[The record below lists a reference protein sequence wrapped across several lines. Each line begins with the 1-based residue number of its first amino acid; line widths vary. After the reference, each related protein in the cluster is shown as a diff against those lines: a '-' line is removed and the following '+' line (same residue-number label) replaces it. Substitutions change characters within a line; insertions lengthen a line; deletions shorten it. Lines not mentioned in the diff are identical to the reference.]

1 MTGLL
6 FFCLKIDQKT
16 LAGIGAMAAS
26 HIGFFACPEKLFNF
40 FLGETVRKSTL
51 PRLKSG
57 GENDT
62 NPQEGG
68 KAMKQRVSISVSAA
82 KGNGHIA
89 AVRSVSVRER
99 ILRFLLGGKKK
110 VTIIVP
116 GDSVEEL
123 AIREINEGGN

>member
-1 MTGLL
+1 MG
-6 FFCLKIDQKT
+6 K
-16 LAGIGAMAAS
+16 
-26 HIGFFACPEKLFNF
+26 
-40 FLGETVRKSTL
+40 TVRKSIL
-51 PRLKSG
+51 PRLQSG

-82 KGNGHIA
+82 KGSGHLA

-99 ILRFLLGGKKK
+99 ILRFLLGGKEK

-123 AIREINEGGN
+123 AIRELNEGGN